1 MPFGFGCKDG
11 WNIFGQRSCQGLR
24 NCVFVKVWRAY
35 SLEPESS
42 VRRFE
47 TDQTERRARIQLPE
61 IARESELQGFNLLR
75 NPIAELAQPSWFG
88 KWTFIASF
96 SVVGEGPEGVANP
109 TEILRI
115 PKGINHQRGDG
126 DPQGCW
132 GDGAVRT
139 DAFHCLQKGARRLAC
154 WCLAGARKKRIGIEV

>member
-1 MPFGFGCKDG
+1 MPFGFCCEDA
-11 WNIFGQRSCQGLR
+11 WNIIGQRPCQGLR